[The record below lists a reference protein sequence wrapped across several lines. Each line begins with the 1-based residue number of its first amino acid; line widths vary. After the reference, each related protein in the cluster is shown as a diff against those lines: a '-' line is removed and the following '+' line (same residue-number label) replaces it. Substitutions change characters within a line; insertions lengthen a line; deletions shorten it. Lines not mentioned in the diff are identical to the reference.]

1 LKSIGCINNGK
12 ELLRAIFTLGLAC
25 LLGQS
30 DTKKE
35 MLNVKA
41 DIEEEKAIID
51 AIGKRMDYFDDLL
64 GSAKSLVKESAG
76 VLKTTKQFKLALTTA
91 RNVLTRDYTPEDIAE
106 NLGDVD
112 FANDFADELAKTLA
126 SLKQSADHVSNDC
139 IQRKHRLDNVL
150 SGINKYFGDDKEEE
164 EELIELTSADQDLGL

>member
-1 LKSIGCINNGK
+1 LQKHVKVCSDELASEIDALRGKLAASSKKLKFKLENIEKKLKSIGCINNGK
-12 ELLRAIFTLGLAC
+12 ELLRAIFTLGLSC

-35 MLNVKA
+35 MLNVQA
-41 DIEEEKAIID
+41 DIKEEKAIID
-51 AIGKRMDYFDDLL
+51 AISKRMNYFDDLM

-76 VLKTTKQFKLALTTA
+76 VLKTTKAFKHALLGA
-91 RNVLTRDYTPEDIAE
+91 KNVLERDYTPEDIAE

-126 SLKQSADHVSNDC
+126 SLKKSA
-139 IQRKHRLDNVL
+139 
-150 SGINKYFGDDKEEE
+150 
-164 EELIELTSADQDLGL
+164 